1 MKYRMKFKELD
12 LLTAQSL
19 LARDRYGTNNACNII
34 DIELR
39 KKALYLNIPRVIKS

>member
-1 MKYRMKFKELD
+1 MKYRRKFKELD

-34 DIELR
+34 DIELQ
-39 KKALYLNIPRVIKS
+39 KKVFYINIRMS